1 MSILIVSATLFSLGL
16 YAVLTRRDLVGV
28 LAGIEILVGAPLVL
42 LTGQGAGLGGGA
54 GIEAVGLLVIV
65 IAAAEAAIG
74 LALVVAVARRSKTT
88 RVDELTEVSS

>member
-1 MSILIVSATLFSLGL
+1 MSILIVSALLFSLGL

-42 LTGQGAGLGGGA
+42 LTGQGAALGGGA
-54 GIEAVGLLVIV
+54 GIESVGLLVIV

-74 LALVVAVARRSKTT
+74 LALVVAVARRSRTT
-88 RVDELTEVSS
+88 RVDELTEVSG